1 MRILVP
7 ARRHQTI
14 LAPLLAALA
23 CALGGAAPAHAAQG
37 PALSNFTLAVP
48 YGVLNPTASPR
59 GADDFS
65 CKPSAAHPR
74 PVVLVHGTF
83 ANRFN
88 SFAAMSPALKR
99 AGYCVFSLNYGASRF
114 RGLGVYGM
122 RSIRGSADELAAFV
136 DRVRAATGAPQV
148 DLVGYSQGAVVAR
161 AYLRWSGGAAV
172 PAGGGLAPVHA
183 LVGLSGVNHGT
194 TLLGLTT
201 GIKALGLSSLV
212 RAALGAG
219 PFDLVEGS
227 ALQREL
233 AAGGETDPGVRYTML
248 ATQTD
253 EVSVPSSKAWLTAAP
268 EHAPVDNVLLQRGC
282 PTDLSDHFNLTYSP
296 RAIALVLRALDPTD
310 RRPVPCGVV
319 LPFV

>member
-1 MRILVP
+1 MKSAALS
-7 ARRHQTI
+7 RRQSSLTA
-14 LAPLLAALA
+14 LLLAVAA
-23 CALGGAAPAHAAQG
+23 VALGSATPAQAAQG

-48 YGVLNPTASPR
+48 FGVLNPTASPR
-59 GADDFS
+59 GADDFT

-88 SFAAMSPALKR
+88 SFAALSPALKR

-114 RGLGVYGM
+114 RGIGVYGM
-122 RSIRGSADELAAFV
+122 RSIRGSAAELAAYV

-161 AYLRWSGGAAV
+161 AYLRWNGGAAA
-172 PAGGGLAPVHA
+172 PAGGGAAPVNA

-194 TLLGLTT
+194 TLLGVATA
-201 GIKALGLSSLV
+201 IEAIGLKPLAK
-212 RAALGAG
+212 AALGAG
-219 PFDLVEGS
+219 PFDLVKGS

-233 AAGGETDPGVRYTML
+233 AAGPETEPNVKYTML

-253 EVSVPSSKAWLTAAP
+253 EVSVPSSDAYLTPAP
-268 EHAPVDNVLLQRGC
+268 GQTVDNVLLQRGC
-282 PTDLSDHFNLTYSP
+282 PTDLSDHFNITYSP
-296 RAIALVLRALDPTD
+296 RAIALVLRALDPAD
-310 RRPVPCGVV
+310 QRRVPCGIV
-319 LPFV
+319 LPFL

>member
-1 MRILVP
+1 M
-7 ARRHQTI
+7 
-14 LAPLLAALA
+14 
-23 CALGGAAPAHAAQG
+23 G
-37 PALSNFTLAVP
+37 NFTLAVP

-65 CKPSAAHPR
+65 CKPTAAHPR

-88 SFAAMSPALKR
+88 SFAAMAPALRR

-114 RGLGVYGM
+114 RGIGVYGM
-122 RSIRGSADELAAFV
+122 RSIRGSADELAAYV

-161 AYLRWSGGAAV
+161 AYLKWNGGAAAPAAGV
-172 PAGGGLAPVHA
+172 PAPVNA

-194 TLLGLTT
+194 TLLGLTDA
-201 GIKALGLSSLV
+201 IKALGLTQLAKS
-212 RAALGAG
+212 ALGAG

-233 AAGGETDPGVRYTML
+233 AIGGETEPGVRYTML

-253 EVSVPSSKAWLTAAP
+253 EVSVPSSDAYLTAAP
-268 EHAPVDNVLLQRGC
+268 GHSVDNVLLQRGC
-282 PTDLSDHFNLTYSP
+282 PTDRSDHFNITYSP
-296 RAIALVLRALDPTD
+296 RAIALVLRALDPSQQ
-310 RRPVPCGVV
+310 RPVPCGIV
-319 LPFV
+319 LPFL

>member
-1 MRILVP
+1 MRNAVPSRRQSLSVAVLV
-7 ARRHQTI
+7 
-14 LAPLLAALA
+14 AAIA
-23 CALGGAAPAHAAQG
+23 ATLGWAAPARAAQG
-37 PALSNFTLAVP
+37 PALGNFTLAVP
-48 YGVLNPTASPR
+48 YGVLNPTVSPR

-88 SFAAMSPALKR
+88 SFAALSPALKR

-114 RGLGVYGM
+114 RGIGVYGM
-122 RSIRGSADELAAFV
+122 RSIRGSAAELAAYV

-161 AYLRWSGGAAV
+161 AYLRWNGGATADADGGAA
-172 PAGGGLAPVHA
+172 PVNA

-194 TLLGLTT
+194 TLLGIATAVD
-201 GIKALGLSSLV
+201 ALGLTPLAK
-212 RAALGAG
+212 AAFGAG
-219 PFDLVEGS
+219 PFDLVKGS

-233 AAGGETDPGVRYTML
+233 AAGPETEPNVQYTML

-253 EVSVPSSKAWLTAAP
+253 EVSIPSSDAFLEAAP
-268 EHAPVDNVLLQRGC
+268 GQKVDNVLLQRGC
-282 PTDLSDHFNLTYSP
+282 PTDLSDHFNITYSP
-296 RAIALVLRALDPTD
+296 RAIALVLRALDPAD
-310 RRPVPCGVV
+310 RRRVPCGVV
-319 LPFV
+319 VPFI